1 MPDENPALN
10 AVMKFSEMVVEAA
23 NRVAA
28 ESDLTM
34 EQAITVVN
42 SAVLMLVN
50 GTLYGGLAKN

>member
-10 AVMKFSEMVVEAA
+10 AVMQFTEVVIEAA

-42 SAVLMLVN
+42 SAVLMLMN
-50 GTLYGGLAKN
+50 GTLYGGLVKD

>member
-1 MPDENPALN
+1 MSDENPALN